1 VLLYELLAGEMP
13 FEQTRLR
20 HADWTEAV
28 RIIREEDPPSLT
40 GRLVRRRV
48 ASSTASSG
56 EREAPVARLSE
67 IASRRGTD
75 ERSLLRDLQGELE
88 WIALRALEKEPDRR
102 YAAASE
108 LSADIR
114 RHLANEPVLARA
126 PSTVYRVRKFVRR
139 HRVGVAAAA
148 LVLLAIVGGG
158 IAATIGFTKAVQA
171 QREARREAD
180 SARRVS
186 DFLVEM
192 FRTSSPDRSRG
203 ETVTARTILEEGT
216 RRIKSSLKDD
226 PYIRARLLST
236 LGQVHQNLGMSDE
249 GLALLREGV
258 AVAESAGTRD
268 EHDELELGVRL
279 YSLALGLR
287 YRNPEEVSAPLDRAI
302 SIAQASGDA
311 GENLLIRCLGLK
323 ASWYNDRG
331 QRAVADSVAALS
343 IGMIE
348 AAAQPDSQVLIRMIQ
363 LRGNYAHNDTRLAE
377 AESLYLRAL
386 ALADKTDREPSS
398 SVFLNE
404 NLAALYRAMENPEK
418 SMEHAERGLAIA
430 RRVFE
435 PNHPT
440 LAWSLRG
447 YSDAF
452 YARGDYEQAA
462 AVREQALAIYRSG
475 SGTARAVAT
484 QLSFLGAIY
493 REMGKHDRAIA
504 CAEEACALN
513 EGGIG
518 SEAELGEA
526 LSNLGD
532 AYREARRWGSADSTY
547 RAAITVLDRVD
558 PNGWVAALAYR
569 GYGSVCRD
577 TERFAEAES
586 LYRHAEAKLDSTK
599 EGLRRLHGQCLGDHA
614 FLRSL
619 QGRHEETETMLRRSQ
634 ELMTGSVGV
643 DAYEMKSMYV
653 TWARARMRAGNEKG
667 AIEALE
673 LALPWRATATDVNRF
688 TELAALQ
695 SRDDFPRELRSQ

>member
-1 VLLYELLAGEMP
+1 MP
-13 FEQTRLR
+13 FDQTRLR

-28 RIIREEDPPSLT
+28 RIIREEDPPRLT
-40 GRLVRRRV
+40 ARLVRRGA

-126 PSTVYRVRKFVRR
+126 PSTVYRMRKFVRR

-148 LVLLAIVGGG
+148 LVLLAIVAGG

-311 GENLLIRCLGLK
+311 GENLLIRCLALK

-462 AVREQALAIYRSG
+462 AVREQALEIYRSN
-475 SGTARAVAT
+475 SATTRAAARELLF
-484 QLSFLGAIY
+484 LSAIY

-504 CAEEACALN
+504 CAEEACELN
-513 EGGIG
+513 EKGVGEEPAG
-518 SEAELGEA
+518 AGEA
-526 LSNLGD
+526 LAVLGD
-532 AYREARRWGSADSTY
+532 AYREARRWGSADSSY
-547 RAAITVLDRVD
+547 RAAIAVLDRVD
-558 PNGWVAALAYR
+558 PSGWVAALAYR

-577 TERFAEAES
+577 TERFVEAES
-586 LYRHAEAKLDSTK
+586 LYRHSEATLDSTK
-599 EGLRRLHGQCLGDHA
+599 EGLRRFHGQCLADHA
-614 FLRSL
+614 FLYSL
-619 QGRHEETETMLRRSQ
+619 QARHEEAETMMRRSQ

-643 DAYEMKSMYV
+643 DGYEMKSMYV

-673 LALPWRATATDVNRF
+673 LALPWRATAADVNRF
-688 TELAALQ
+688 AELAALQ